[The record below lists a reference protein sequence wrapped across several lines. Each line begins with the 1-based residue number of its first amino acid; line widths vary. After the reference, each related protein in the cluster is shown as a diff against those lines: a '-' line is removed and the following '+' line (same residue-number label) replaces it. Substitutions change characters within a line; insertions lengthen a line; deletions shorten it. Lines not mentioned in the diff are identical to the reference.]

1 MNNDQNNW
9 IFSFHNDKNISFA
22 TASILTGFYQF
33 NSELPQDKEEYKR
46 KVMAIKAV
54 HNLSTKQAK
63 EAIETAKQ
71 YINNNNI
78 GKIQ

>member
-1 MNNDQNNW
+1 MNNDPNHW

-22 TASILTGFYQF
+22 TASILKGYYEF
-33 NSELPQDKEEYKR
+33 NSELPQSKEEYKT

-78 GKIQ
+78 GEIQ